1 MMIGTNIYTAIGLFG
16 ALGFMLLTLLATYPA
31 TKAYN
36 MGRSFSRWY
45 LFSLLLFP
53 FALAASF
60 SIHDRK
66 TP

>member
-16 ALGFMLLTLLATYPA
+16 ALGFMLLALLATYPA
-31 TKAYN
+31 TRAYT

-53 FALAASF
+53 FAFIASF
-60 SIHDRK
+60 SIHNKKR
-66 TP
+66 P